1 MRAGLLPVIIA
12 LVGSLAA
19 APGRQGTDDP
29 KLQAAVQQF
38 FAMQETEDIEGYLSL
53 WSKTAQRPQQAQLQF
68 IFDSGDDKFSEI
80 AIVTATPIGDRVR
93 VRVRATRDRTSPSR
107 VPGGPSRNLHSTS
120 EWGLLYVRE
129 ENEWKLLREGAVADA
144 LADSLFEAKTA
155 EEREAIL
162 AAEPDLVNDAVVVAV
177 ARRAGMATVSRAYP
191 LAQAGFELMLDLA
204 RRTGNRKLEGE
215 ALQNIANA
223 MYFRRNF
230 AGALQA
236 YEERLALERTRE
248 DLEGMAAAQ
257 VGIGT
262 IRYTYADYGAA
273 LAAYREAL
281 AMQERIGDD
290 ALIATT
296 LISTGN
302 VLYLQG
308 DYPGAISDYTRSRDI
323 NRKTGNKSGET
334 DALEGM
340 GRVFLA
346 QGDYVAALDAF
357 AGVLAEAKATNNRRD
372 QGTALLSIGDV
383 HFRLGNLDISRK
395 AFDEARAHF
404 DATKDLAYA
413 GRAWQALA
421 LIDLVVGRFVLA
433 EEGYKKSTASCGA
446 ADDRECVASATVGLA
461 FAETAQDKFTAGIA
475 SYKKGIDAF
484 TALKRQEPAARA
496 RIGLAQAFAGSN
508 DLAAALD
515 AASLARADG
524 EALANDD
531 VLWRALV
538 ARAGALRR
546 MREPVKA
553 MADAQA
559 AISAV
564 DRLVE
569 VAKVRPS
576 AQVARDSSSAFAM
589 LALLQAEAGDAAA
602 AFESAERM
610 RAHDLR
616 VLLAPGERDIS
627 RGMTDAERDEER
639 AIAVDLVSL
648 HAQLSR
654 EKGLPKPDAA
664 RIARLEKTV
673 AEATATRT
681 AQQQRLFERLPD
693 LRRWR
698 GLTPAATPAEAAA
711 LLPDSDTALVQLVVG
726 DEILLVLIA
735 RRSAEGM
742 HFSSLFEHASRRVLA
757 DRVARLMRPET
768 LRDVKAWRLAG
779 LELIPGLSASL
790 ANARR
795 AIVIPHEI
803 LWRVPF
809 EALPAE
815 TGYLADSTTI
825 VYAPSVTALAAIP
838 RRVGE
843 PAALDLLAV
852 SAPALPPEMTD
863 QLAQT
868 APDWTVRTPAS
879 AEGELRAIVEGADP
893 ARVGVVESAAATEAT
908 LRERLPTASV
918 LHLAAPFRINGASP
932 LFSPFLCAPDS
943 ANDAALEARE
953 IMNLDL
959 RARLAIISDV
969 SAMTMREAADEVGV
983 VAWAWRAAGVP
994 SLVMPRWVVEDAVSS
1009 QFLTELHLR
1018 IRAAGGAEAALRA
1031 ARDKVRRTAAT
1042 AAPFFW
1048 AGWMLI
1054 GQ

>member
-1 MRAGLLPVIIA
+1 MPAGLLPVIIA
-12 LVGSLAA
+12 LAGSLAA

-29 KLQAAVQQF
+29 KLQTAVQQF
-38 FAMQETEDIEGYLSL
+38 FAMQEAEDIEGYLGL
-53 WSKTAQRPQQAQLQF
+53 WSKTAQRPQPAQLRF
-68 IFDSGDDKFSEI
+68 VFDSGDDKFSEI
-80 AIVTATPIGDRVR
+80 AIVKTTPVGDRVR
-93 VRVRATRDRTSPSR
+93 VRVRATRDRTSTPR
-107 VPGGPSRNLHSTS
+107 VPSASSRTLHSTS

-129 ENEWKLLREGAVADA
+129 EDDWKLLREGAAADA
-144 LADSLFEAKTA
+144 LADSLYEAKTA

-162 AAEPDLVNDAVVVAV
+162 AAEPDLVNDALVAAV
-177 ARRAGMATVSRAYP
+177 ARRAGMATISQAYP

-230 AGALQA
+230 AGALQT
-236 YEERLALERTRE
+236 YEDRLALERTRE
-248 DLEGMAAAQ
+248 DLEAIAAAQ
-257 VGIGT
+257 IGIGT

-273 LAAYREAL
+273 LTAYREAL
-281 AMQERIGDD
+281 AIQEKVGDD
-290 ALIATT
+290 GLIATT

-308 DYPGAISDYTRSRDI
+308 DYRGAIADYMRSRDI
-323 NRKTGNKSGET
+323 SRKAGNRSGET
-334 DALEGM
+334 DAREGV

-357 AGVLAEAKATNNRRD
+357 AGVLAQAKVTNNRRD

-383 HFRLGNLDISRK
+383 HFRLGNLDVSRK

-404 DATKDLAYA
+404 EATKDVAYA
-413 GRAWQALA
+413 GRAWQGLA
-421 LIDLVVGRFVLA
+421 LIDLVAGRFVLA
-433 EEGYKKSTASCGA
+433 EEGYKRSAGSCGA

-461 FAETAQDKFTAGIA
+461 FAQTAQDKFTEGIA
-475 SYKKGIDAF
+475 SYKKGIDDF
-484 TALKRQEPAARA
+484 TALKRQEQAARA
-496 RIGLAQAFAGSN
+496 RIGLAQAFAGNN
-508 DLAAALD
+508 DLTAALD
-515 AASLARADG
+515 ASSRARADG
-524 EALANDD
+524 DALANDD

-546 MREPVKA
+546 MREPAKA

-569 VAKVRPS
+569 AAKVRPS

-589 LALLQAEAGDAAA
+589 LALLQAEAGDAAS

-627 RGMTDAERDEER
+627 RGMTNDERDEER
-639 AIAVDLVSL
+639 GIAVELVSL

-664 RIARLEKTV
+664 RIARLEKAI
-673 AEATATRT
+673 AESTAKRT
-681 AQQQRLFERLPD
+681 AQQQRLFERLPE

-698 GLTPAATPAEAAA
+698 GLTPAATRAEVAT
-711 LLPDSDTALVQLVVG
+711 LLPDSDTALVQLVIG
-726 DEILLVLIA
+726 DEVLLVLIA
-735 RRSAEGM
+735 RRSDEGVR
-742 HFSSLFEHASRRVLA
+742 FSSLFERASRKVLA
-757 DRVARLMRPET
+757 DRVARLTRPET
-768 LRDVKAWRLAG
+768 LGDVRAWRLAA

-795 AIVIPHEI
+795 TIVIPHEI

-815 TGYLADSTTI
+815 TGYLADRTTI
-825 VYAPSVTALAAIP
+825 VYATSATVLGAIP
-838 RRVGE
+838 RQVGE
-843 PAALDLLAV
+843 PATLDLLAA
-852 SAPALPPEMTD
+852 SAPALPPEMSD
-863 QLAQT
+863 QIAQT

-893 ARVGVVESAAATEAT
+893 ARIGVVESAAATEAT
-908 LRERLPTASV
+908 LRERLPAASV
-918 LHLAAPFRINGASP
+918 IHLAAPFRINGASP

-959 RARLAIISDV
+959 RAHLAIISDV

-983 VAWAWRAAGVP
+983 IAWAWRAAGVP
-994 SLVMPRWVVEDAVSS
+994 SLVMPRWAVDDAVSS
-1009 QFLTELHLR
+1009 QFLTELHVR
-1018 IRAAGGAEAALRA
+1018 IRAADGAEAALGA
-1031 ARDKVRRTAAT
+1031 AREKIRRNAAT
-1042 AAPFFW
+1042 AAPFYW